1 MKPASF
7 DYLRPDV
14 PEEALAALGEW
25 GGDAQ
30 ILAGGQSLMALLN
43 FRLVRPK
50 LLIDIGG
57 HRALSGL
64 RVEDGRL
71 VVEAAVTQAALA
83 ARPSLARESPLLTLV
98 LPWIGHYQTRNRGT
112 VCGSIAHADPA
123 AELPLALLA
132 LEGDV
137 VLRTRQRRRILGAD
151 DFFRGMLSTARADD
165 ELIEAVRF
173 PLHAS
178 ATGVAFREVSQ
189 RHGDFALVACAAV
202 AGRERLRF
210 AVGGVA
216 PRPTARDWPATIDGA
231 ALDDALVQFAGD
243 LEAGDDLHASA
254 QYRRTLVRRIGA
266 SVVKE
271 ALACRR

>member
-7 DYLRPDV
+7 DYLKPEV
-14 PEEALAALGEW
+14 PEEALAALGDW

-43 FRLVRPK
+43 FRLARPK

-57 HRALSGL
+57 LRALSGC
-64 RVEDGRL
+64 RIEDGRL
-71 VVEAAVTQAALA
+71 IVDAAVTQAALA
-83 ARPSLARESPLLTLV
+83 ARPSLVRESPLLALV

-132 LEGDV
+132 LDGDV
-137 VLRTRQRRRILGAD
+137 VLRSRQRQRVLGAD
-151 DFFRGMLSTARADD
+151 DFLRGMLSTARADD

-173 PLHAS
+173 PLHPPGTA
-178 ATGVAFREVSQ
+178 VAFREVSQ

-202 AGRERLRF
+202 AGRDRLRF

-216 PRPTARDWPATIDGA
+216 PRPMACDWPATLEGA
-231 ALDDALVQFAGD
+231 ALDDALADFAAA

-254 QYRRTLVRRIGA
+254 QYRRRLVRRLGA
-266 SVVKE
+266 SVVAE
-271 ALACRR
+271 ARACRR

>member
-7 DYLRPDV
+7 DYLKPEV
-14 PEEALAALGEW
+14 PEEALAALGDW

-57 HRALSGL
+57 LGALSGC
-64 RVEDGRL
+64 RIEDGRL

-83 ARPSLARESPLLTLV
+83 ARPSLDQESPLLALV

-132 LEGDV
+132 LEGEV

-173 PLHAS
+173 PLQVLG
-178 ATGVAFREVSQ
+178 TGVAFREVSQ
-189 RHGDFALVACAAV
+189 RHGDFALVACAAL
-202 AGRERLRF
+202 ATASRLRF

-216 PRPTARDWPATIDGA
+216 PRPMARDWPVTLDGA
-231 ALDDALVQFAGD
+231 ALDDALADFAGE
-243 LEAGDDLHASA
+243 LEAGADLHASA
-254 QYRRTLVRRIGA
+254 PYRRALVRRMGA
-266 SVVKE
+266 SVIRE